1 MSGKMGRSG
10 RKPGIYA
17 GDGDVL
23 QLPALERLPEKPMF
37 ASEAAS
43 QLWDD
48 VAETLYEEKKLTL
61 VDLALLQ
68 STCELWGLYRDS
80 FQCAVA
86 NPIDK
91 DARIAVTA
99 YWAKFEQGAA
109 RFGMNPSD
117 RQKIRANKPVKS
129 VIPARQRG

>member
-1 MSGKMGRSG
+1 MGRSG
-10 RKPGIYA
+10 RPRVIHLD
-17 GDGDVL
+17 DGDVL
-23 QLPALERLPEKPMF
+23 QLPALDSLPEKPVF
-37 ASEAAS
+37 TSGAAS

-68 STCELWGLYRDS
+68 STCELWGLYRS
-80 FQCAVA
+80 AFQCAV
-86 NPIDK
+86 NDPIDK

-117 RQKIRANKPVKS
+117 RQKIRANKQAKPA
-129 VIPARQRG
+129 IPARQRG